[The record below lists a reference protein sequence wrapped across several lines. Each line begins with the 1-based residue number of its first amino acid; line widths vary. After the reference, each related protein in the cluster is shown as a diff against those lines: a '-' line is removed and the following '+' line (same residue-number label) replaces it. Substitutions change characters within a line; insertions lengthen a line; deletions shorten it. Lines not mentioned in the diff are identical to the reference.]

1 MKNFG
6 IQLYSV
12 RDAMSEN
19 MEDALRA
26 IAEMGYKQVE
36 FAGFFGRTAEQVKAI
51 LEETGLEIIGTH
63 SSFEELR
70 PTNIEQTVRYHKA
83 IGNRNFVVPG
93 ADLSTLDKI
102 EDFCAVMNFAQPILA
117 AEGIRLGYH
126 NHSHEFALMPWGST
140 IHSEIERR
148 TSVDFEL
155 DVYWLFN
162 AGLDPVTVMKKLKD
176 RLTLV
181 HLKDGLPGGV
191 GKTLG
196 KGQVPVAEVVD
207 LACALDIPMI
217 VESETLTPD
226 GPTEARECIQ
236 YLKSL

>member
-1 MKNFG
+1 
-6 IQLYSV
+6 
-12 RDAMSEN
+12 
-19 MEDALRA
+19 
-26 IAEMGYKQVE
+26 
-36 FAGFFGRTAEQVKAI
+36 
-51 LEETGLEIIGTH
+51 
-63 SSFEELR
+63 
-70 PTNIEQTVRYHKA
+70 
-83 IGNRNFVVPG
+83 
-93 ADLSTLDKI
+93 
-102 EDFCAVMNFAQPILA
+102 
-117 AEGIRLGYH
+117 
-126 NHSHEFALMPWGST
+126 MPWGST
-140 IHSEIERR
+140 IHAEIERR

-217 VESETLTPD
+217 VESETLAPD